1 MNLHCQFR
9 TTVPLVQLF
18 EPCLSIWSSTDFY
31 LAIPEPVSVAAS
43 EPLFISLIQSDSV
56 VFRSL
61 SSDIQSLSCI
71 FSKLSPFP
79 VFYFDISMVRTRGG
93 SRLRPRVRFSSPER
107 EAPASVLAPVP
118 SPVPEAV
125 PEEPQGFRRYQTR
138 MGPRAP
144 SPVP

>member
-1 MNLHCQFR
+1 MSFHCQYR
-9 TTVPLVQLF
+9 TAVPSVQLLV
-18 EPCLSIWSSTDFY
+18 PYLSIWSF
-31 LAIPEPVSVAAS
+31 LEPLFASSGPISAVAS
-43 EPLFISLIQSDSV
+43 EPWFVCVLQSDSV
-56 VFRSL
+56 ASREPQFSITVQQYIFCE
-61 SSDIQSLSCI
+61 SSFL
-71 FSKLSPFP
+71 PE
-79 VFYFDISMVRTRGG
+79 FYSYFTMVRTRGG

-107 EAPASVLAPVP
+107 EAPAPVPAPVP